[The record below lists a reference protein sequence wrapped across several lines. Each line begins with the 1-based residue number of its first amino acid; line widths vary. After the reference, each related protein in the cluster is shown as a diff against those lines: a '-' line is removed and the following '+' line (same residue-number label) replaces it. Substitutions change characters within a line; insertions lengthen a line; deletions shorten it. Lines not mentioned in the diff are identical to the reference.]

1 MNAQTSLRS
10 TSTVHAPMPR
20 VLKVFRNL
28 MTTNLLRTHG
38 FNGTEKSESLSS
50 RPLLF

>member
-1 MNAQTSLRS
+1 MNAQTSLYS
-10 TSTVHAPMPR
+10 ASTVHALMPR

-38 FNGTEKSESLSS
+38 FNGKEKE
-50 RPLLF
+50 